1 MPHDIAESKGPTDPA
16 GPTGR
21 LATWVSQF
29 ELEQAPET
37 VIERAKYLIL
47 DGLACALVGAHLPW
61 SRRAVEAVLSV
72 EGSGS
77 SPIIGWGRTTSGP
90 AACLLNGTFIQG
102 FELDDY
108 HPLAPLHSAS
118 LVIPS
123 IVSTVHELGTVTGSQ
138 FLAAAIAGFEVG
150 PRVGLGLHGGQMLSR
165 GWHSGAVFGTHASAA
180 ASAVLRDLD
189 AAQVEDALGLAAT
202 QSAGLMAAQY
212 EAMSKRMHH
221 GFSARN
227 GYYAAALAAH
237 GYTGIKRVY
246 EREYGGF
253 MATFGEGHDPQPD
266 QVAADLGSRW
276 HTEVIAFKAYA
287 AMAGTHAA
295 IDCMLRLREQGLG
308 AEAVDRVEAWVSHAV
323 YHHGWWPPVR
333 PLETIGAQMNVGY
346 SMAVALV
353 DGAALAAQYTR
364 ERIDS
369 DDVWN
374 LLDRIS
380 VHHDETFDSR
390 PNAGLFQTRVVVTTV
405 DGSKL
410 DVEVDGP
417 TGGPGRPL
425 SADAIRD
432 KARSITAD
440 VIDAERWQTIESMV
454 MRLDG
459 MDDVTPLLEALA
471 RPVGSAGIEV

>member
-1 MPHDIAESKGPTDPA
+1 MSSTPAAPTDPD
-16 GPTGR
+16 GPTGQ
-21 LATWVSQF
+21 LATWVSNF
-29 ELEQAPET
+29 TLDQAPDRI
-37 VIERAKYLIL
+37 VERAKYLVL
-47 DGLACALVGAHLPW
+47 DGVACALIGARLPW

-72 EGSGS
+72 EGSGT
-77 SPIIGWGRTTSGP
+77 SPVIGWGTTTSGP

-118 LVIPS
+118 LVLPS
-123 IVSTVHELGTVTGSQ
+123 VIATAHELGSASGRDL
-138 FLAAAIAGFEVG
+138 LAATIAGFEVG

-180 ASAVLRDLD
+180 ASGVLRKLNG
-189 AAQVEDALGLAAT
+189 AQMEDALGLAAT

-227 GYYAAALAAH
+227 GYYAAALASH

-253 MATFGEGHDPQPD
+253 LSTFGEGHDPQPD
-266 QVAADLGSRW
+266 QVAADLGTVW
-276 HTEVIAFKAYA
+276 HTEVIALKAYA

-295 IDCMLRLREQGLG
+295 IDCMLRLRGDGLN
-308 AEAVDRVEAWVSHAV
+308 AEEVESVETWVSHAA

-333 PLETIGAQMNVGY
+333 PLETIGAQMNIGY

-353 DGAALAAQYTR
+353 DGSALTAQYTR
-364 ERIDS
+364 ARIDA
-369 DDVWN
+369 DDVWA
-374 LLDRIS
+374 LLKRIT
-380 VHHDETFDSR
+380 VNHDEAFDAL
-390 PNAGLFQTRVVVTTV
+390 PNAGLFQTRVVVTTF
-405 DGSKL
+405 DGRKL
-410 DVEVDGP
+410 EVEVDGP

-425 SADAIRD
+425 SAEAIRD
-432 KARSITAD
+432 KARTITEGVIERDRWDRIEDLVLGLEDLPD
-440 VIDAERWQTIESMV
+440 VSVLIES
-454 MRLDG
+454 
-459 MDDVTPLLEALA
+459 LA
-471 RPVGSAGIEV
+471 QSVDSAGIEA